1 MLIINGLQNFQAK
14 TQAILECHNFWM
26 VAPNKGSK
34 IDGKIGNEPVFF
46 YEPFIGQH
54 VSVVD
59 VVVRIRQES
68 IERPM
73 AHHRRNHIVDPCNLE
88 FMLFLVLD
96 CIDSIQ
102 GMDCLIDVADSHYV
116 HITPIPVHSIV
127 RRTSRLVPY
136 SPLVWKSRR
145 KLSPSGLERLISNR
159 MQARVLFCYLN
170 LHFYS

>member
-1 MLIINGLQNFQAK
+1 MLIISVLQNFQAK
-14 TQAILECHNFWM
+14 IQAVLECHDFWM

-73 AHHRRNHIVDPCNLE
+73 DRIVFPGFHFNRQDGGIVEVIQKELHLA
-88 FMLFLVLD
+88 MGLV
-96 CIDSIQ
+96 
-102 GMDCLIDVADSHYV
+102 VV
-116 HITPIPVHSIV
+116 VV
-127 RRTSRLVPY
+127 
-136 SPLVWKSRR
+136 
-145 KLSPSGLERLISNR
+145 ERS
-159 MQARVLFCYLN
+159 
-170 LHFYS
+170 